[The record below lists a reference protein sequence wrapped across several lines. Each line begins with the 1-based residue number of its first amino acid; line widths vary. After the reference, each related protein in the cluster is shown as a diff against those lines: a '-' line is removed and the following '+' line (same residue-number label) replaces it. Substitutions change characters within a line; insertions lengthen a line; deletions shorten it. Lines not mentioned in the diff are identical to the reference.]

1 MTFLAGGL
9 YVALLTV
16 RPALEAVDAGG
27 GRAHV
32 KHSEAGETA
41 EVLWVPGLIESADT
55 FLRYLFCFE
64 NISFHEDLTF
74 KIKPLQAAQRG
85 TNLFL

>member
-1 MTFLAGGL
+1 MTLLTGGL

-64 NISFHEDLTF
+64 NI
-74 KIKPLQAAQRG
+74 IP
-85 TNLFL
+85 

>member
-1 MTFLAGGL
+1 MTLFAGGL

-32 KHSEAGETA
+32 KHGETGETA
-41 EVLWVPGLIESADT
+41 EVLWVPGLIQSADT
-55 FLRYLFCFE
+55 FLKYLCCFE
-64 NISFHEDLTF
+64 FI
-74 KIKPLQAAQRG
+74 IP
-85 TNLFL
+85 

>member
-1 MTFLAGGL
+1 MTLLTGGL

-16 RPALEAVDAGG
+16 RPALEAVDAGR

-32 KHSEAGETA
+32 KDSEAGETA

-55 FLRYLFCFE
+55 FLKY
-64 NISFHEDLTF
+64 
-74 KIKPLQAAQRG
+74 
-85 TNLFL
+85 

>member
-1 MTFLAGGL
+1 MTLLAGGL

-32 KHSEAGETA
+32 KDSEAGETA

-55 FLRYLFCFE
+55 FLKY
-64 NISFHEDLTF
+64 
-74 KIKPLQAAQRG
+74 
-85 TNLFL
+85 